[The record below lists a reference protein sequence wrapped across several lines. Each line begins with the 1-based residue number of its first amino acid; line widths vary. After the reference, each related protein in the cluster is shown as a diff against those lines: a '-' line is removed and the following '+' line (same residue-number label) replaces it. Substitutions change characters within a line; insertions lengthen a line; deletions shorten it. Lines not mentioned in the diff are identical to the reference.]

1 MICANHL
8 RHVCTVLKAAL
19 DFNVTS
25 IQSTSETHEI
35 FNTSLRGETQI
46 VILCVITSKLTTQ
59 QSSNISFSYPVW
71 LNITT
76 EDFKPIH

>member
-1 MICANHL
+1 MACANHL
-8 RHVCTVLKAAL
+8 LHVRTVLKAAL

-25 IQSTSETHEI
+25 IQSTCRKHEI

-59 QSSNISFSYPVW
+59 QSSNISFSYP
-71 LNITT
+71 I
-76 EDFKPIH
+76 